1 MSQVTGDFSQGN
13 IRSIILK
20 LGIPIVAAEFVH
32 IFYNLVDRMYIGH
45 MPGTGTAALTGVGI
59 VFPLI
64 TFINSFAE
72 LFGVG
77 GAPLSAIARGEKDNE
92 KAERIMETSF
102 SALVLIGT
110 LLTLV
115 LLCFAP
121 LLVRLMGGEKEAGVH
136 ALAYFRVY
144 ALGTVP
150 VLLCLGMNPFIN
162 SLGFSRTGMLT
173 VVIGAVLNTILDPI
187 LIYAFHLGVTGAA
200 IATVISQTI
209 SAGWVILFL
218 TSSRPPLKIRRLHIS
233 LSCLKPIMKLG
244 ITGFTF
250 KTTTSIT
257 QAVVNL
263 TLRKWGGVLS
273 MFFVSAASII
283 NSLREVINLPV
294 LGMTQGAEAVM
305 SFNYGAKK
313 YDRVLDTIRFI
324 FSLSLSVNTAIWGL
338 LMIFPQIF
346 ISIFT
351 SDGQAFVLRNLSVHG
366 HADDGPAYLCR
377 PESSPKGTPLF
388 HVPKGDPRGSA
399 DSVSAVYRP
408 RGLRCFCG
416 RDALA
421 AHRRQRML
429 CDDDPDRGAGA
440 EKKSDLELSVILNDN
455 EVHCEKREKNT
466 ENRNGV
472 V

>member
-351 SDGQAFVLRNLSVHG
+351 SDGQLIGISVKCLRLFFGIYPFMAMQMTGQHTFVALNHPQKALLFSMFRKVILVVPLTVFLPYTGLGVYGVFAAEMLSQLIG
-366 HADDGPAYLCR
+366 A
-377 PESSPKGTPLF
+377 
-388 HVPKGDPRGSA
+388 SA
-399 DSVSAVYRP
+399 CFATMILTVA
-408 RGLRCFCG
+408 RGL
-416 RDALA
+416 
-421 AHRRQRML
+421 
-429 CDDDPDRGAGA
+429 
-440 EKKSDLELSVILNDN
+440 
-455 EVHCEKREKNT
+455 KRSQTSNCP
-466 ENRNGV
+466 
-472 V
+472 